1 MPLYQVPLPNGTIVE
16 IEGPAGVERQ
26 VQARAREYFRSA
38 FPEEFESWRRTQVGL
53 GSSITQGASRAVD
66 EFRGQ
71 LYSAAEGLGQ
81 SLNMPSLQNFGRQGR
96 IEQALQAEVSQP
108 QALRTPILDSQGPGD
123 VGRASAEI
131 ITGSL
136 PSTATAIGGALA
148 GARLG
153 ARAGLPGLVGGF
165 IGGGLAG
172 YLPTA
177 GSNIQRKIEVEAE
190 RLGVTPAEVTQIP
203 NPGAAFAAAVPQVAL
218 ESAAD
223 VLTLGA
229 ARFLGRPVGEAAGA
243 LVPRLLR
250 GAGVGAVTEAPT
262 EVVQTG
268 IERYQADLPV
278 TGPEANREYL
288 EAGLGGAIAGGVL
301 GGAAR
306 GAFGARPA
314 PAAPTPE
321 AGAPAAEAATTPEG
335 PAPAAPAAPRF
346 EPITLPER
354 PQPLASV
361 AETEAFLAENPR
373 FTPPVPLATPEAA
386 QAFVNAA
393 RVADWQ
399 QTTTNLRQQ
408 AIDDFVGKPAAP
420 ASEAEAALPINREAQ
435 ATNFFT
441 NLGEAQTLGNLDM
454 NSFTPTQVA
463 RSALAVRDVDPG
475 RPSKTELKSITEQLD
490 GLVDTGYLRKL
501 TPRTPRKLTPRTL
514 RKLTPLTYGIN
525 TSPTARP
532 APTTAESQAEV
543 AALNEQLATGTPTPE
558 MVQRPGIGEAP
569 TPQQPLDEPSL
580 WRGYSLNAGPE
591 ARSSVVAQARNVAAV
606 RQRPFTRPELIDFST
621 QISAAPTPEARD
633 QIANDFITRRA
644 PAAAPPPRGSVPSV
658 GPAPAATSAD
668 AARAADPASGAGEP
682 TETVEE
688 ALFTPPINEP
698 LRQSQARI
706 NQQYNDSFRAGTFA
720 KTLGSPIA
728 FFGKQPI
735 YKVSADSMDRYY
747 VRNHQGLSDVTAL
760 YGPMLEMPAESQ
772 ARMIL
777 ALQDASVNRRDWNR
791 GNFNTAENAAM
802 DGVIAATQRQLD
814 YVIDAYVSEYFNP
827 NGTTNP
833 QDRARLEAFQQRKG
847 DRLVLDMP
855 ANEVRAASPEGFATM
870 QSYNRLR
877 NPFYI
882 PQIARGTHFAAAYE
896 RQPGGKEKLVRIY
909 FFDPVRGV
917 RKLRQKAGI
926 QRDFEAIA
934 IQRLREEFP
943 DSARFRVMGR
953 GIESEKDPR
962 ASKLRR
968 DGDFIA
974 NYMQQL
980 SQVSGKE
987 AKQVI
992 ARMSKEIDKAQ
1003 MDSMFR
1009 PNNNLLRAV
1018 VPENAVDYVRETIP
1032 NYLIA
1037 ANRMQARRAVR
1048 DDFNRSLE
1056 GYSNEEKAYWND
1068 TFNYASTPTEAF
1080 GTGRALA
1087 FFVYLGFNLST
1098 AVIQFTQNPTV
1109 LVPRLLRDGGGA
1121 IGTTRYALSAARD
1134 VYGTLDI
1141 AKSVGKELNYTKSLI
1156 DRGVLTSDEATA
1168 IKKAVRDGRINPVQ
1182 AVELRSSIS
1191 AADFRNTGV
1200 ADKDATAIAQGANKV
1215 VDLSGRF
1222 LSAVDET
1229 NRLTAFLA
1237 AYRLAKARP
1246 EVMAR
1251 AGRLDNRNYSTPYD
1265 YAEGVVSDTNF
1276 RSVKEDRAL
1285 VQRFH
1290 PVAEVM
1296 TQFMSPV
1303 FKLME
1308 IYARS
1313 AAQTIRG
1320 LKTGNPEMAKA
1331 AALQF
1336 AAMTAIQVGLAGVW
1350 SLPLAERMRELIE
1363 FVMKQAFDDPVDFEQ
1378 ELERFLGS
1386 GFIASLLSYG
1396 LPHAQGS
1403 ISLNS
1408 RLKIDPLPQGSVSE
1422 WDVLSLLGPV
1432 GGFGTRA
1439 VDFVDAY
1446 KKDDVFGM
1454 LYAFPLMPTAAAN
1467 LIKAG
1472 QLAINEEQWT
1482 KRGGRII
1489 TPDDVRKAGASG
1501 LVPPPVQQA
1510 IGFAP
1515 PEFADI
1521 RRGANRI
1528 KELQNL
1534 NRDPTERAN
1543 IELARYVLRALE
1555 ARRDGREQDAQGYVA
1570 DYNRRFAEIQ
1580 NEQRSKPVA
1589 ERVMLNPQTILQR
1602 AQQDLRGRGSP
1613 EVLVQ
1618 QTRRGARE
1626 EAARIAAEARWR
1638 DRQ

>member
-38 FPEEFESWRRTQVGL
+38 FPEEFESWRRTQMGL
-53 GSSITQGASRAVD
+53 GQSITSGTSRAID
-66 EFRGQ
+66 EFQGQ

-81 SLNMPSLQNFGRQGR
+81 SLNMPSLQNFGREGR
-96 IEQALQAEVSQP
+96 IRNAIEAEAAQP
-108 QALRTPILDSQGPGD
+108 ETLRTGILGVGGIGD
-123 VGRASAEI
+123 VGRAAAEI
-131 ITGSL
+131 VTGSL
-136 PSTATAIGGALA
+136 PQTGTALGGALT

-153 ARAGLPGLVGGF
+153 AGFGVPGAV
-165 IGGGLAG
+165 IGGLLGGAAAAF
-172 YLPTA
+172 LPAA
-177 GSNIQRKIEVEAE
+177 GSNIQRQVQEEAQ
-190 RLGVTPAEVTQIP
+190 RQGVPESEITQIP
-203 NPGAAFAAAVPQVAL
+203 SPGAAFAAAVPQAAL
-218 ESAAD
+218 ESAGD

-229 ARFLGRPVGEAAGA
+229 ARFLGRPAREAAGT
-243 LVPRLLR
+243 LGQRVTR
-250 GAGVGAVTEAPT
+250 GAAVGTVTEPPV
-262 EVVQTG
+262 EVAQTA

-278 TGPEANREYL
+278 TGPEAGREYL

-321 AGAPAAEAATTPEG
+321 TGAPAAETAPPPEG
-335 PAPAAPAAPRF
+335 PAPAAPRF

-354 PQPLASV
+354 PEPLASV

-373 FTPPVPLATPEAA
+373 FTPTVPLATPEAA

-399 QTTTNLRQQ
+399 QTVTNTRQQ
-408 AIDDFVGKPAAP
+408 AINDFVGKPATP
-420 ASEAEAALPINREAQ
+420 ASETEAALPINREAQ

-475 RPSKTELKSITEQLD
+475 RPSKTELKSIAEQLD
-490 GLVDTGYLRKL
+490 GLVDAGFLRKL
-501 TPRTPRKLTPRTL
+501 TPRT
-514 RKLTPLTYGIN
+514 YGIN
-525 TSPTARP
+525 TTPAAP
-532 APTTAESQAEV
+532 AAPTQAEAQAEV
-543 AALNEQLATGTPTPE
+543 AAFNEQLAAGTLTPE
-558 MVQRPGIGEAP
+558 MMQRMGAEAP
-569 TPQQPLDEPSL
+569 SPQPPLNEPSL
-580 WRGYSLNAGPE
+580 WQGYSLNAGPD

-606 RQRPFTRPELIDFST
+606 RQRPFTRPELVDFAT
-621 QISAAPTPEARD
+621 QISTAPTPEARD
-633 QIANDFITRRA
+633 QIANDFITRRTPA
-644 PAAAPPPRGSVPSV
+644 PAAAAAPPPRGSVPPV

-706 NQQYNDSFRAGTFA
+706 DQQYNDSFRAGIFA
-720 KTLGSPIA
+720 KTLASPIA

-735 YKVSADSMDRYY
+735 YKASADSMDRYY

-760 YGPMLEMPAESQ
+760 YGPMLEMSAESQ

-791 GNFNTAENAAM
+791 SNFSAEENAAM

-814 YVIDAYVSEYFNP
+814 YVIDAYVGEYFNP
-827 NGTTNP
+827 NTATNP

-847 DRLVLDMP
+847 DRLVVDMP
-855 ANEVRAASPEGFATM
+855 ANEVRAASPQGFAAM

-917 RKLRQKAGI
+917 RKLRQKVGM

-943 DSARFRVMGR
+943 DTARFRVMER
-953 GIESEKDPR
+953 GIESENDAR
-962 ASKLRR
+962 ASELRR

-974 NYMQQL
+974 NYMQEL
-980 SQVSGKE
+980 SRVSGKE

-1003 MDSMFR
+1003 MDRMFR

-1068 TFNYASTPTEAF
+1068 VFNYASTPTEAF

-1121 IGTTRYALSAARD
+1121 FDTARYALSAARD

-1141 AKSVGKELNYTKSLI
+1141 AKSVGKELSYTKSLV
-1156 DRGVLTSDEATA
+1156 DRGVLASDEAAA
-1168 IKKAVRDGRINPVQ
+1168 IKKAVRDGRINPIQ

-1191 AADFRNTGV
+1191 AADFRNAGV

-1251 AGRLDNRNYSTPYD
+1251 AGRLDNREYQTPYD

-1290 PVAEVM
+1290 PIAEVM

-1336 AAMTAIQVGLAGVW
+1336 AAMTTIQVGLAGVW

-1378 ELERFLGS
+1378 ELERFLGN
-1386 GFIASLLSYG
+1386 GFLASLLSYG
-1396 LPHAQGS
+1396 LPHAQGT

-1408 RLKIDPLPQGSVSE
+1408 RLKIDPLPQGSVTD

-1432 GGFGTRA
+1432 GGFGTKA
-1439 VDFVDAY
+1439 MDFVDAY
-1446 KKDDVFGM
+1446 KKGDVYGM

-1472 QLAINEEQWT
+1472 QLAIDEEQWT

-1528 KELQNL
+1528 KELQSL
-1534 NRDPTERAN
+1534 NRDSTERAN
-1543 IELARYVLRALE
+1543 LELARYVLRALE
-1555 ARRDGREQDAQGYVA
+1555 AQQNGRDQDVERYMAEYRKRKEEIQREQEGKPLEAQVQ
-1570 DYNRRFAEIQ
+1570 I
-1580 NEQRSKPVA
+1580 NEQSIVR
-1589 ERVMLNPQTILQR
+1589 R
-1602 AQQDLRGRGSP
+1602 AQQDLLGRGNP
-1613 EVLVQ
+1613 EVLTR
-1618 QTRRGARE
+1618 QTRVPARS
-1626 EAARIAAEARWR
+1626 EAARIAEEARWR
-1638 DRQ
+1638 ERQ